1 MGLSHSPKIVT
12 NGLVLALDAANNKSY
27 PRIGT
32 VWSSGWAGS
41 FSNPT
46 YSFDGNL
53 STATIQNGTATY
65 TFAGGGLSVSGTV
78 RIYVTFGASSG
89 QVAGLPN
96 VIVVDGTD
104 VSSKM
109 AAANVYTTGVGAG
122 WIDITSEV
130 GSVFNTIVMTGTSN
144 RSNPSIYAVEVD
156 GQILIDAVAATS
168 WTDLSGNGNTGTLT
182 NGPTFSNVNGGS
194 IVFDGTNDY
203 VDTVNTGTTFQF
215 ANVTFTVSLWIK
227 TSATSGVIISKGATA
242 STAGWMFQFDSAG
255 TVSGTTKGS
264 DGTNTYNRSSTATV
278 NNNTWRNIVAVYT
291 TNTTTLGSNT
301 TSIYIDGV
309 LSNGT
314 GTLGGL
320 VYATTTDTI
329 QIGRRPTGA
338 YWSGSV
344 SNIQI
349 YNRELTASEV
359 LRNYNAVKSRFG
371 L

>member
-1 MGLSHSPKIVT
+1 MATKYSPKTVT
-12 NGLVLALDAANNKSY
+12 DGLLLSFDAANTKSY
-27 PRIGT
+27 PR
-32 VWSSGWAGS
+32 
-41 FSNPT
+41 
-46 YSFDGNL
+46 
-53 STATIQNGTATY
+53 
-65 TFAGGGLSVSGTV
+65 SGT
-78 RIYVTFGASSG
+78 T
-89 QVAGLPN
+89 
-96 VIVVDGTD
+96 
-104 VSSKM
+104 
-109 AAANVYTTGVGAG
+109 
-122 WIDITSEV
+122 
-130 GSVFNTIVMTGTSN
+130 
-144 RSNPSIYAVEVD
+144 
-156 GQILIDAVAATS
+156 
-168 WTDLSGNGNTGTLT
+168 WTDLSGNNYTGTLT
-182 NGPTFSNVNGGS
+182 NGPTFNAGNLGS
-194 IVFDGTNDY
+194 IVFDGTNNY

-264 DGTNTYNRSSTATV
+264 DGTNTYNRASTATV

-349 YNRELTASEV
+349 YNRELTASEI
-359 LRNYNAVKSRFG
+359 LQNYNAVKSRFG
-371 L
+371 R

>member
-1 MGLSHSPKIVT
+1 
-12 NGLVLALDAANNKSY
+12 LDAANKRSY
-27 PRIGT
+27 PG
-32 VWSSGWAGS
+32 
-41 FSNPT
+41 
-46 YSFDGNL
+46 
-53 STATIQNGTATY
+53 
-65 TFAGGGLSVSGTV
+65 
-78 RIYVTFGASSG
+78 
-89 QVAGLPN
+89 
-96 VIVVDGTD
+96 
-104 VSSKM
+104 
-109 AAANVYTTGVGAG
+109 
-122 WIDITSEV
+122 
-130 GSVFNTIVMTGTSN
+130 TGT
-144 RSNPSIYAVEVD
+144 
-156 GQILIDAVAATS
+156 T
-168 WTDLSGNGNTGTLT
+168 WTDLSGNSNNGTLT

>member
-1 MGLSHSPKIVT
+1 MSGKSGPDIVE
-12 NGLVLALDAANNKSY
+12 NGLVLCLDAANKLSY
-27 PRIGT
+27 PG
-32 VWSSGWAGS
+32 
-41 FSNPT
+41 
-46 YSFDGNL
+46 
-53 STATIQNGTATY
+53 
-65 TFAGGGLSVSGTV
+65 
-78 RIYVTFGASSG
+78 
-89 QVAGLPN
+89 
-96 VIVVDGTD
+96 
-104 VSSKM
+104 
-109 AAANVYTTGVGAG
+109 
-122 WIDITSEV
+122 
-130 GSVFNTIVMTGTSN
+130 TGT
-144 RSNPSIYAVEVD
+144 
-156 GQILIDAVAATS
+156 T
-168 WTDLSGNGNTGTLT
+168 WTDLSGNSNTGTLT
-182 NGPTFSNVNGGS
+182 NGPTFSAGNMGS
-194 IVFDGTNDY
+194 ILFDGTNDY

-349 YNRELTASEV
+349 YNRELSDGEV
-359 LRNYNAVKSRFG
+359 LQNYNAVKSRFG
-371 L
+371 R

>member
-1 MGLSHSPKIVT
+1 MATKYSPKMVT
-12 NGLVLALDAANNKSY
+12 DGLVLSLDAANTKSY
-27 PRIGT
+27 PK
-32 VWSSGWAGS
+32 
-41 FSNPT
+41 
-46 YSFDGNL
+46 
-53 STATIQNGTATY
+53 
-65 TFAGGGLSVSGTV
+65 SGT
-78 RIYVTFGASSG
+78 TWA
-89 QVAGLPN
+89 
-96 VIVVDGTD
+96 
-104 VSSKM
+104 
-109 AAANVYTTGVGAG
+109 
-122 WIDITSEV
+122 
-130 GSVFNTIVMTGTSN
+130 
-144 RSNPSIYAVEVD
+144 
-156 GQILIDAVAATS
+156 
-168 WTDLSGNGNTGTLT
+168 DLSGNSNTGTLT
-182 NGPTFSNVNGGS
+182 NGPTFSAGNMGS

-264 DGTNTYNRSSTATV
+264 DGTNTYNRASTATV

-291 TNTTTLGSNT
+291 TNTTTLASNT

-320 VYATTTDTI
+320 VYATTTDTV

-349 YNRELTASEV
+349 YNRTLSAAEV
-359 LRNYNAVKSRFG
+359 SQNYNATKSRFG

>member
-1 MGLSHSPKIVT
+1 MGIARGPKIVT
-12 NGLVLALDAANNKSY
+12 SGLLLALDAADKLSY
-27 PRIGT
+27 PG
-32 VWSSGWAGS
+32 
-41 FSNPT
+41 
-46 YSFDGNL
+46 
-53 STATIQNGTATY
+53 
-65 TFAGGGLSVSGTV
+65 SGTTW
-78 RIYVTFGASSG
+78 R
-89 QVAGLPN
+89 
-96 VIVVDGTD
+96 
-104 VSSKM
+104 
-109 AAANVYTTGVGAG
+109 
-122 WIDITSEV
+122 
-130 GSVFNTIVMTGTSN
+130 
-144 RSNPSIYAVEVD
+144 
-156 GQILIDAVAATS
+156 
-168 WTDLSGNGNTGTLT
+168 DLSGNNFNCTLT
-182 NGPTFSNVNGGS
+182 NGPTFSGANMGS

-264 DGTNTYNRSSTATV
+264 DGTNTYNRTSTSTV

-291 TNTTTLGSNT
+291 TNTTTLASNT

-320 VYATTTDTI
+320 VYATTTDTV

-349 YNRELTASEV
+349 YNRSLTSTEI
-359 LRNYNAVKSRFG
+359 LQNYNATKSRFG

>member
-1 MGLSHSPKIVT
+1 MATLYSPKIVT
-12 NGLVLALDAANNKSY
+12 NGLVLCLDAGNNKSY
-27 PRIGT
+27 P
-32 VWSSGWAGS
+32 SSG
-41 FSNPT
+41 
-46 YSFDGNL
+46 
-53 STATIQNGTATY
+53 
-65 TFAGGGLSVSGTV
+65 
-78 RIYVTFGASSG
+78 
-89 QVAGLPN
+89 
-96 VIVVDGTD
+96 
-104 VSSKM
+104 
-109 AAANVYTTGVGAG
+109 
-122 WIDITSEV
+122 
-130 GSVFNTIVMTGTSN
+130 
-144 RSNPSIYAVEVD
+144 
-156 GQILIDAVAATS
+156 TS
-168 WTDLSGNGNTGTLT
+168 WSDLSGNNNNGTLT
-182 NGPTFSNVNGGS
+182 NGPTFDSANGGS

-242 STAGWMFQFDSAG
+242 STAGWMIESNSAG

-264 DGTNTYNRSSTATV
+264 NGTNTYSRSSTATV
-278 NNNTWRNIVAVYT
+278 NNNTWRNIVVVYT

-344 SNIQI
+344 SNVQI
-349 YNRELTASEV
+349 YNRVLNSSEI
-359 LRNYNAVKSRFG
+359 LQNYNATKGRFG

>member
-1 MGLSHSPKIVT
+1 MSGISGPKIIT
-12 NGLVLALDAANNKSY
+12 SGCVLSLDAADIFSY
-27 PRIGT
+27 PR
-32 VWSSGWAGS
+32 
-41 FSNPT
+41 
-46 YSFDGNL
+46 
-53 STATIQNGTATY
+53 
-65 TFAGGGLSVSGTV
+65 
-78 RIYVTFGASSG
+78 
-89 QVAGLPN
+89 
-96 VIVVDGTD
+96 
-104 VSSKM
+104 
-109 AAANVYTTGVGAG
+109 
-122 WIDITSEV
+122 
-130 GSVFNTIVMTGTSN
+130 TGTTW
-144 RSNPSIYAVEVD
+144 R
-156 GQILIDAVAATS
+156 
-168 WTDLSGNGNTGTLT
+168 DLSGNNNNGTLT
-182 NGPTFSNVNGGS
+182 NGPTFSAANMGS
-194 IVFDGTNDY
+194 ISLDGTNDY

-264 DGTNTYNRSSTATV
+264 DGTNTYNRTSIATV
-278 NNNTWRNIVAVYT
+278 NNNTWRNIVSVYT
-291 TNTTTLGSNT
+291 TNTTTLASNT

-320 VYATTTDTI
+320 VYATTTDTV

-349 YNRELTASEV
+349 YNRTLSAAEV
-359 LRNYNAVKSRFG
+359 SQNYNATKSRFG

>member
-1 MGLSHSPKIVT
+1 MSSKCGPDINE
-12 NGLVLALDAANNKSY
+12 NGLVLFLDAANRLSY
-27 PRIGT
+27 P
-32 VWSSGWAGS
+32 GS
-41 FSNPT
+41 
-46 YSFDGNL
+46 
-53 STATIQNGTATY
+53 GTAW
-65 TFAGGGLSVSGTV
+65 S
-78 RIYVTFGASSG
+78 
-89 QVAGLPN
+89 
-96 VIVVDGTD
+96 
-104 VSSKM
+104 
-109 AAANVYTTGVGAG
+109 
-122 WIDITSEV
+122 
-130 GSVFNTIVMTGTSN
+130 
-144 RSNPSIYAVEVD
+144 
-156 GQILIDAVAATS
+156 
-168 WTDLSGNGNTGTLT
+168 DLSGNSNTGTLT

>member
-1 MGLSHSPKIVT
+1 MSGKSGPDIVE
-12 NGLVLALDAANNKSY
+12 NGLVLCLDAANKFSY
-27 PRIGT
+27 PG
-32 VWSSGWAGS
+32 
-41 FSNPT
+41 
-46 YSFDGNL
+46 
-53 STATIQNGTATY
+53 
-65 TFAGGGLSVSGTV
+65 
-78 RIYVTFGASSG
+78 
-89 QVAGLPN
+89 
-96 VIVVDGTD
+96 
-104 VSSKM
+104 
-109 AAANVYTTGVGAG
+109 
-122 WIDITSEV
+122 
-130 GSVFNTIVMTGTSN
+130 TGT
-144 RSNPSIYAVEVD
+144 
-156 GQILIDAVAATS
+156 T
-168 WTDLSGNGNTGTLT
+168 WTDLSGNSNNGTLT
-182 NGPTFSNVNGGS
+182 NGPTFSSANGGH

-227 TSATSGVIISKGATA
+227 TSATSGIIISKGATA
-242 STAGWMFQFDSAG
+242 STAGWLFQFDSAG
-255 TVSGTTKGS
+255 TVSGITKGS

-349 YNRELTASEV
+349 YNRELTAAEV
-359 LRNYNAVKSRFG
+359 LQNYKATKSRFG
-371 L
+371 R

>member
-1 MGLSHSPKIVT
+1 MYYGPRIVS
-12 NGLVLALDAANNKSY
+12 NGLVLCLDAANKRSY
-27 PRIGT
+27 PG
-32 VWSSGWAGS
+32 
-41 FSNPT
+41 
-46 YSFDGNL
+46 
-53 STATIQNGTATY
+53 
-65 TFAGGGLSVSGTV
+65 
-78 RIYVTFGASSG
+78 
-89 QVAGLPN
+89 
-96 VIVVDGTD
+96 
-104 VSSKM
+104 
-109 AAANVYTTGVGAG
+109 
-122 WIDITSEV
+122 
-130 GSVFNTIVMTGTSN
+130 TGT
-144 RSNPSIYAVEVD
+144 
-156 GQILIDAVAATS
+156 T
-168 WTDLSGNGNTGTLT
+168 WTDLSGNSNNGTLT
-182 NGPTFSNVNGGS
+182 NGPTVSNVNGGS

-227 TSATSGVIISKGATA
+227 TIATSGVIISKGATA

-349 YNRELTASEV
+349 YNRELTASEI
-359 LRNYNAVKSRFG
+359 LQNYNAVKSRFG
-371 L
+371 R

>member
-1 MGLSHSPKIVT
+1 MYYGPRIVS
-12 NGLVLALDAANNKSY
+12 NGLVLCLDAANKRSY
-27 PRIGT
+27 PG
-32 VWSSGWAGS
+32 
-41 FSNPT
+41 
-46 YSFDGNL
+46 
-53 STATIQNGTATY
+53 
-65 TFAGGGLSVSGTV
+65 
-78 RIYVTFGASSG
+78 
-89 QVAGLPN
+89 
-96 VIVVDGTD
+96 
-104 VSSKM
+104 
-109 AAANVYTTGVGAG
+109 
-122 WIDITSEV
+122 
-130 GSVFNTIVMTGTSN
+130 TGT
-144 RSNPSIYAVEVD
+144 
-156 GQILIDAVAATS
+156 T
-168 WTDLSGNGNTGTLT
+168 WTDLSGNSNNGTLT

-227 TSATSGVIISKGATA
+227 TIATSGVIISKGATA